1 MARQVFVV
9 EEDNLILNVAE
20 MVDGFD
26 VSAIT
31 AVTKPMG
38 ATELTVVPTTEAQE
52 IYPEADKSFVKVNVE
67 PVTADIDTNI
77 KPTNIREGVQ
87 ILGVTGTVIEADPL
101 TDVYYAQQQ
110 DLLKSISGT
119 RVYNENDYN
128 ESAMQRLR
136 ALLTNMTGGG
146 VK

>member
-52 IYPEADKSFVKVNVE
+52 IYPEANKSFVKVNVE

-110 DLLKSISGT
+110 DLLKSINGI
-119 RVYNENDYN
+119 RVYNENNYN
-128 ESAMQRLR
+128 EGAMQRLR
-136 ALLTNMTGGG
+136 ALLTNMTG
-146 VK
+146 VA

>member
-52 IYPEADKSFVKVNVE
+52 IYPEANKSFVKVNVE

-77 KPTNIREGVQ
+77 KPTNIRDGVQ

-101 TDVYYAQQQ
+101 TDVYYARQQ
-110 DLLKSISGT
+110 DLLKSINGM

-136 ALLTNMTGGG
+136 ALLKNMTG
-146 VK
+146 VA

>member
-52 IYPEADKSFVKVNVE
+52 IYPEANKSFVKVNVE
-67 PVTADIDTNI
+67 PVTAAIDTNI

-128 ESAMQRLR
+128 EGAIQRLR
-136 ALLTNMTGGG
+136 ALLTNMTG
-146 VK
+146 VA

>member
-52 IYPEADKSFVKVNVE
+52 IYPEANKSFVKVNVE

-128 ESAMQRLR
+128 EGAMQRLR
-136 ALLTNMTGGG
+136 ALLTNMTG
-146 VK
+146 VA

>member
-110 DLLKSISGT
+110 DLLKSINGT

-136 ALLTNMTGGG
+136 ALLANMTG
-146 VK
+146 VV

>member
-52 IYPEADKSFVKVNVE
+52 IYPEANKSFVKVNVE
-67 PVTADIDTNI
+67 PVTADIDINI
-77 KPTNIREGVQ
+77 KPTNIRDGVQ

-136 ALLTNMTGGG
+136 ALLTNMTG
-146 VK
+146 VA

>member
-38 ATELTVVPTTEAQE
+38 ATELTVIPTTEAQE
-52 IYPEADKSFVKVNVE
+52 IYPEANKSFVKVNVE

-110 DLLKSISGT
+110 DLLKSISGM

-136 ALLTNMTGGG
+136 ALLANMTG
-146 VK
+146 VA

>member
-52 IYPEADKSFVKVNVE
+52 SYPGADKSFVKVNVE

-77 KPTNIREGVQ
+77 KPTNIRDGVQ

-136 ALLTNMTGGG
+136 ALLTNMTG
-146 VK
+146 VA

>member
-26 VSAIT
+26 VRAIT

-110 DLLKSISGT
+110 DLMKSINGM

-128 ESAMQRLR
+128 EGAMQRLR
-136 ALLTNMTGGG
+136 ALLTNMTG
-146 VK
+146 VV

>member
-20 MVDGFD
+20 MADGFD

-52 IYPEADKSFVKVNVE
+52 IYPEANKSFVKVNVE
-67 PVTADIDTNI
+67 PVTSAIDTNI

-101 TDVYYAQQQ
+101 TDVYYAKQQ
-110 DLLKSISGT
+110 DLLKSINGM

-128 ESAMQRLR
+128 EGAMQRLR
-136 ALLTNMTGGG
+136 ALLTNMTG
-146 VK
+146 VA

>member
-52 IYPEADKSFVKVNVE
+52 IYPEANKSFVKVNVE

-77 KPTNIREGVQ
+77 KPTNIRDGVQ

-110 DLLKSISGT
+110 DLLKSINGA

-128 ESAMQRLR
+128 EGAMQRLR
-136 ALLTNMTGGG
+136 ALLTNMTG
-146 VK
+146 VA

>member
-20 MVDGFD
+20 MADGFD

-52 IYPEADKSFVKVNVE
+52 IYPETDKSFVKVNVE
-67 PVTADIDTNI
+67 PVTADIDINI

-110 DLLKSISGT
+110 DLLKSINGT

-128 ESAMQRLR
+128 EGAMQRLR
-136 ALLTNMTGGG
+136 ALLTNMTG
-146 VK
+146 VA

>member
-67 PVTADIDTNI
+67 PVTANIDTNI

-110 DLLKSISGT
+110 DLLKSINGT

-128 ESAMQRLR
+128 EGAMQRLR
-136 ALLTNMTGGG
+136 VLLTNMTG
-146 VK
+146 VA

>member
-52 IYPEADKSFVKVNVE
+52 IYPEANKSFVKVNVE

-128 ESAMQRLR
+128 EGAIQRLR
-136 ALLTNMTGGG
+136 ALLTNMTG
-146 VK
+146 VA

>member
-52 IYPEADKSFVKVNVE
+52 IYPEANKSFVKVNVE

-77 KPTNIREGVQ
+77 KPTNIRDGVQ

-110 DLLKSISGT
+110 DLLKSINGI

-128 ESAMQRLR
+128 EGAMQRLR
-136 ALLTNMTGGG
+136 VLLTNMTE
-146 VK
+146 VA

>member
-52 IYPEADKSFVKVNVE
+52 IYPEANKSFVKVNVE

-77 KPTNIREGVQ
+77 KPTNIKEGVQ

-110 DLLKSISGT
+110 DLLKSINGT

-128 ESAMQRLR
+128 EGAMQRLR
-136 ALLTNMTGGG
+136 ALLTNMTG
-146 VK
+146 VV

>member
-52 IYPEADKSFVKVNVE
+52 IYPEANKSFVKVNVE
-67 PVTADIDTNI
+67 PVTAAIDTNI
-77 KPTNIREGVQ
+77 KPTNIKEGVQ

-110 DLLKSISGT
+110 DLLKSINGT
-119 RVYNENDYN
+119 WVYNENDYN

-136 ALLTNMTGGG
+136 ALLTNMTG
-146 VK
+146 VA

>member
-52 IYPEADKSFVKVNVE
+52 IYPEANKSFVKVNVE
-67 PVTADIDTNI
+67 PVTAAIDTNI

-87 ILGVTGTVIEADPL
+87 ILGVTGTVIGADPL

-110 DLLKSISGT
+110 DLLKSINGT

-128 ESAMQRLR
+128 EGAMQRLR
-136 ALLTNMTGGG
+136 ALLTNMTG
-146 VK
+146 VA

>member
-52 IYPEADKSFVKVNVE
+52 IYPEANKSFVKVNVE
-67 PVTADIDTNI
+67 PVTAAIDTNI

-101 TDVYYAQQQ
+101 TDVYYVQQQ
-110 DLLKSISGT
+110 DLLKSINGT

-136 ALLTNMTGGG
+136 ALLTNMTG
-146 VK
+146 VA

>member
-38 ATELTVVPTTEAQE
+38 ATELTVIPTTEAQE
-52 IYPEADKSFVKVNVE
+52 IYPEANKSFVKVNVE

-77 KPTNIREGVQ
+77 KPTNIRDGVQ

-110 DLLKSISGT
+110 DLLKSINGT

-128 ESAMQRLR
+128 EGAMQRLR
-136 ALLTNMTGGG
+136 ALLINMTG
-146 VK
+146 VA

>member
-20 MVDGFD
+20 IVDGFD

-52 IYPEADKSFVKVNVE
+52 IYPEANKSFVKVNVE

-110 DLLKSISGT
+110 DLLKSINGT

-128 ESAMQRLR
+128 EGAMQRLR
-136 ALLTNMTGGG
+136 ALLINMTG
-146 VK
+146 VA

>member
-110 DLLKSISGT
+110 DLLKSINGM

-128 ESAMQRLR
+128 EGAMQRLR
-136 ALLTNMTGGG
+136 ALLINITG
-146 VK
+146 VA

>member
-20 MVDGFD
+20 IVDGFD

-52 IYPEADKSFVKVNVE
+52 IYPEANKSFVKVNVE
-67 PVTADIDTNI
+67 PVTAAIDTNI

-110 DLLKSISGT
+110 DLLKSIIGT

-128 ESAMQRLR
+128 EGAMQRLR
-136 ALLTNMTGGG
+136 ALLTNMTG
-146 VK
+146 VA

>member
-52 IYPEADKSFVKVNVE
+52 IYPETDKSFVKVNVE

-110 DLLKSISGT
+110 DLLKSINGT

-136 ALLTNMTGGG
+136 ALLTNMTG
-146 VK
+146 VA

>member
-77 KPTNIREGVQ
+77 KPTNIRDGVQ
-87 ILGVTGTVIEADPL
+87 ILGVTGTVIEGDPL

-110 DLLKSISGT
+110 DLLKSINGI

-128 ESAMQRLR
+128 EGAMQRLR
-136 ALLTNMTGGG
+136 ALLTNMTG
-146 VK
+146 VA

>member
-20 MVDGFD
+20 MADGFD

-77 KPTNIREGVQ
+77 KPTNIKEGVQ

-110 DLLKSISGT
+110 DLLKSINGT

-128 ESAMQRLR
+128 EGAMQRLR
-136 ALLTNMTGGG
+136 ALLTNMTG
-146 VK
+146 VA

>member
-52 IYPEADKSFVKVNVE
+52 IYPEANKSFVKVNVE

-110 DLLKSISGT
+110 DLLKSINGT

-128 ESAMQRLR
+128 EGAMQRLR
-136 ALLTNMTGGG
+136 VLLTNMTE
-146 VK
+146 VA

>member
-52 IYPEADKSFVKVNVE
+52 IYPEANKSFVKVNVE

-110 DLLKSISGT
+110 DLLKSINGT

-128 ESAMQRLR
+128 EGAMQRLR
-136 ALLTNMTGGG
+136 VLLTNMTG
-146 VK
+146 VA

>member
-52 IYPEADKSFVKVNVE
+52 IYPEANKSFVKVNVE

-110 DLLKSISGT
+110 DLLKSINGT

-136 ALLTNMTGGG
+136 ALLTNMTG
-146 VK
+146 VA

>member
-110 DLLKSISGT
+110 DLLKSISGA

-128 ESAMQRLR
+128 EGAMQRLR
-136 ALLTNMTGGG
+136 ALLTNMTG
-146 VK
+146 VA

>member
-52 IYPEADKSFVKVNVE
+52 IYPETDKSFVKVNVE
-67 PVTADIDTNI
+67 PVTAAIDTNI

-110 DLLKSISGT
+110 DLLKSINGM

-128 ESAMQRLR
+128 ESAMQRLM
-136 ALLTNMTGGG
+136 ALLTNMTG
-146 VK
+146 VA

>member
-20 MVDGFD
+20 IVDGFD

-52 IYPEADKSFVKVNVE
+52 IYPEANKSFVKVNVE

-77 KPTNIREGVQ
+77 KPTNIRDGVQ

-101 TDVYYAQQQ
+101 TDIYYAQQQ
-110 DLLKSISGT
+110 DLMKSINGT

-128 ESAMQRLR
+128 EGAMQRLR
-136 ALLTNMTGGG
+136 ALLTNMTG
-146 VK
+146 VA

>member
-52 IYPEADKSFVKVNVE
+52 IYPEANKSFVKVNVE
-67 PVTADIDTNI
+67 PVTAAIDTNI

-110 DLLKSISGT
+110 DLLKSINGT

-136 ALLTNMTGGG
+136 ALLTNMTG
-146 VK
+146 VA

>member
-52 IYPEADKSFVKVNVE
+52 IYPEANKSFVKVNVE
-67 PVTADIDTNI
+67 PVTAAIDTNI

-110 DLLKSISGT
+110 DLLKSINGT

-128 ESAMQRLR
+128 EGAIQRLR
-136 ALLTNMTGGG
+136 ALLTNMTG
-146 VK
+146 VA

>member
-52 IYPEADKSFVKVNVE
+52 IYPEANKSFVKVNVE
-67 PVTADIDTNI
+67 PVTADIDINI
-77 KPTNIREGVQ
+77 KPTNIRDGVQ

-110 DLLKSISGT
+110 DLLKSISGI

-128 ESAMQRLR
+128 EGAMQRLR
-136 ALLTNMTGGG
+136 ALLTNMTG
-146 VK
+146 VA

>member
-20 MVDGFD
+20 IVDGFD

-52 IYPEADKSFVKVNVE
+52 IYPEANKSFVKVNVE

-77 KPTNIREGVQ
+77 KPTNIRDGVQ

-101 TDVYYAQQQ
+101 TDIYYAQQQ
-110 DLLKSISGT
+110 DLMKSINGT

-128 ESAMQRLR
+128 EGAMQRLR
-136 ALLTNMTGGG
+136 ALLTNMTG
-146 VK
+146 VV

>member
-52 IYPEADKSFVKVNVE
+52 IYPEANKSFVKVNVE

-77 KPTNIREGVQ
+77 KPTNIRDGVQ

-110 DLLKSISGT
+110 DLLKSISGM

-128 ESAMQRLR
+128 EGAMQRLR
-136 ALLTNMTGGG
+136 ALLTNMTG
-146 VK
+146 VA

>member
-52 IYPEADKSFVKVNVE
+52 IYPEANKSFVKVNVE
-67 PVTADIDTNI
+67 PVTAAIDTNI

-128 ESAMQRLR
+128 EGAMQRLR
-136 ALLTNMTGGG
+136 ALLTNMTG
-146 VK
+146 VA

>member
-52 IYPEADKSFVKVNVE
+52 IYPEVNKSFVKVNVE

-110 DLLKSISGT
+110 DLLKSINGA

-136 ALLTNMTGGG
+136 ALLTNMTG
-146 VK
+146 VI